1 MGITFIILKLEH
13 TNFNL
18 YQFTISN
25 ITEFSGNSLVV
36 QWLGLCS
43 LTAMGLGSLHGLELK
58 YWEPCWQAKKKFFF
72 LLLYSFICIILLI
85 SVFSVQPEGLP
96 LAFLEL
102 PHLLF
107 T

>member
-36 QWLGLCS
+36 QWLGLCN
-43 LTAMGLGSLHGLELK
+43 LTAMGLGSVHGLELK

-72 LLLYSFICIILLI
+72 CFYTALSVSFYSLVSFRFNLKDSL
-85 SVFSVQPEGLP
+85 
-96 LAFLEL
+96 
-102 PHLLF
+102 
-107 T
+107 

>member
-1 MGITFIILKLEH
+1 MGITFNILKLEY

-25 ITEFSGNSLVV
+25 IKKISGNSLVV

-43 LTAMGLGSLHGLELK
+43 LTAMGLGSVHGLELK

-72 LLLYSFICIILLI
+72 CFYTALSVSFYSLVSFRFNLKDSL
-85 SVFSVQPEGLP
+85 
-96 LAFLEL
+96 
-102 PHLLF
+102 
-107 T
+107 